1 MITKQERWDGCRKA
15 AFSSKEKQATVTAG
29 FFALLRMTTLTIQKP
44 KGDRPMKTVYDIDP
58 AHSSA
63 QFTIRHLMIS
73 NVRGDFKSVK
83 GTVVYDPANLADTS
97 IEAEIDVNSL
107 NTRDENRDAHV
118 KSAEFFNAEKYP
130 SITFKSSKVE
140 SAGDGELKISGGL
153 TILGVTKEV
162 VLKVEGPSDEAKDP
176 WGNLRIGASA
186 STRIKRSDFGLT
198 WNAALETGG
207 VVLGDDVKIEL
218 DLELVKQKSA

>member
-1 MITKQERWDGCRKA
+1 
-15 AFSSKEKQATVTAG
+15 
-29 FFALLRMTTLTIQKP
+29 
-44 KGDRPMKTVYDIDP
+44 MKTVYEIDP

-83 GTVVYDPANLADTS
+83 GTVIYDPENLAVSS
-97 IEAEIDVNSL
+97 IEAVVDVHSL

-130 SITFKSSKVE
+130 SITFKSSKIE
-140 SAGDGELKISGGL
+140 REGEGEFKVTGNL
-153 TILGVTKEV
+153 TILDVSKEV
-162 VLKVEGPSDEAKDP
+162 VLKVEGPSEEAKDP

-186 STRIKRSDFGLT
+186 TTKIKRSDFGLT

-207 VVLGDDVKIEL
+207 VMLGDDVKLEL
-218 DLELVKQKSA
+218 DVQLVKQKNA